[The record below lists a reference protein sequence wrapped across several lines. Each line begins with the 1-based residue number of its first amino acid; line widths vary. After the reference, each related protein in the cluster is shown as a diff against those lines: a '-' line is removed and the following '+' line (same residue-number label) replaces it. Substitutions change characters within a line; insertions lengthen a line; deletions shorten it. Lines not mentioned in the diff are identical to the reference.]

1 MQKKRKKGSLPEK
14 EILPE
19 FKMDIT
25 ESISYVKART
35 CLLEWLQD
43 GYTIGSER
51 YQVRKSLNNRLFILN
66 ASHDK
71 LELFIQVKVCSIQGV
86 IEAFDQAV
94 SVDST
99 ERGILPVDLAAV
111 RLVPK
116 KYKK

>member
-1 MQKKRKKGSLPEK
+1 MQKKRKKESLPER
-14 EILPE
+14 ESLPE
-19 FKMDIT
+19 FKMSIT
-25 ESISYVKART
+25 EAISYIKART

-51 YQVRKSLNNRLFILN
+51 YQLRKGLNNRLFILN
-66 ASHDK
+66 ASDDK
-71 LELFIQVKVCSIQGV
+71 LELFIQVKGWAIQGV

-94 SVDST
+94 SIEST
-99 ERGILPVDLAAV
+99 ERGILPMDLDAV